1 MQGVDVRSGN
11 EYARRGDHPGDET
24 ILVAL

>member
-24 ILVAL
+24 ILV